1 MGQIRKMGRIY
12 WIRYYRNGK
21 RYEESSRSVRYSDAE
36 RLLKLREGDVAK
48 GVPITPAI
56 GRLTFDD
63 AAADLEN
70 EYIANGR
77 RSIVGLR
84 VRLKKGL
91 RPWFSGRRMAN
102 ISTADVRA
110 YVTHRQADGA
120 ANGTINRELSALKR
134 MFTLACQAGKLLAA
148 PHIPM
153 LQEDNVRRG
162 FFERDQFE
170 AVRRR
175 LSAEVQPVVTFAYL
189 TGWRI
194 NSEVLTLQ
202 WHQVDL
208 RAGIVRLEPGTTKNR
223 QGRSFPFGQ
232 LPELRALLEAQRAA
246 TTMLERETGVIVPWV
261 FHRAGR
267 PIKFYRRSW
276 IAACRDAGCPGRIP
290 HDFRRTAVRNLVR
303 AGVPERVAMMLTGH
317 KTRSVFERYNVVSEA
332 DLGEGVA
339 KLANLTGIIS
349 GINDRLP
356 RAVNDDDPQIVEGN
370 VVARDGIEPPTLR
383 FSVACSTN

>member
-1 MGQIRKMGRIY
+1 MGQIRKRGEIY
-12 WIRYYRNGK
+12 WVRYYRAGK
-21 RYEESSRSVRYSDAE
+21 RHEESTRSSKRADAE

-48 GVPITPAI
+48 GVPISPAI

-63 AAADLEN
+63 AALDLEN
-70 EYIANGR
+70 EYLANGR
-77 RSIVGLR
+77 RSIIGLR
-84 VRLKKGL
+84 VRLKIGL
-91 RPWFSGRRMAN
+91 RPWFGGRRMVN
-102 ISTADVRA
+102 ITTADVRA
-110 YVTHRQADGA
+110 YVTQRQADKA

-134 MFTLACQAGKLLAA
+134 MFTLANQAGRLLAS

-162 FFERDQFE
+162 FFDREQFE
-170 AVRRR
+170 SVRRR
-175 LSAEVQPVVTFAYL
+175 LPEEVQPVVTFGYL

-208 RAGIVRLEPGTTKNR
+208 RAGIVRLDPGTTKNR
-223 QGRSFPFGQ
+223 EGRSFPFGM
-232 LPELRALLEAQRAA
+232 LPELRDLLEDQRAA
-246 TTMLERETGVIVPWV
+246 TTVLERQTGTIVPWV
-261 FHRAGR
+261 FHRRGTR
-267 PIKFYRRSW
+267 IRFYRRSW
-276 IAACRDAGCPGRIP
+276 LRACRDAGCPGRIP

-332 DLGEGVA
+332 DLGAGVA
-339 KLANLTGIIS
+339 KLAALGDKMGTTEPERLT
-349 GINDRLP
+349 
-356 RAVNDDDPQIVEGN
+356 VNEGDSRITVGN
-370 VVARDGIEPPTLR
+370 MVARDGIEPPTLR